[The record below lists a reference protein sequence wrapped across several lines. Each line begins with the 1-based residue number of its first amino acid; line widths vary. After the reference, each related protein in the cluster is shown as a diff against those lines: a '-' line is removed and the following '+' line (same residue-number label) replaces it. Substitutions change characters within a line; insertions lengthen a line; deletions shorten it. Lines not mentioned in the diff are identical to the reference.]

1 MAFKR
6 GPTVLQFLTMTSC
19 VVPSSLD
26 PLMDTLMADPV
37 QLPSGVIIDRP
48 VIIRHLLSSNQ
59 DPFNRQQL
67 TVDMLEPARELKA
80 KIEQWKRQKASNT

>member
-1 MAFKR
+1 
-6 GPTVLQFLTMTSC
+6 
-19 VVPSSLD
+19 
-26 PLMDTLMADPV
+26 MDTLMADPV

-80 KIEQWKRQKASNT
+80 RIEEWKRQRASNT